1 MSVTRDLFRLALA
14 FTLLVA
20 AALAVQEARAADA
33 SGGGPLAMVITYH
46 TAPGNRVA
54 FRQAME
60 AEVPQFERWRA
71 QGVVDSAHVMFSRH
85 ADSVGWD
92 AMALITF
99 ARYADLERWKEIE
112 RERPAGLSQKTLAL
126 TTAVETVPGDLVR
139 TGGRAAEHGVYLVIP
154 YEYLVPAG
162 EYIEYLGNY
171 VVPQMDGWMEEGVL
185 AHYGVFMA
193 RYPAGR
199 PWQSMLILEYKDDAA
214 LGARDAT
221 TAKVRGRLKDNP
233 KWKAIS
239 DSKKNVRN
247 EKSPVLADPLGGR

>member
-1 MSVTRDLFRLALA
+1 VKAARDCFGWACA
-14 FTLLVA
+14 ATLLVV
-20 AALAVQEARAADA
+20 AALAVQQARAADA
-33 SGGGPLAMVITYH
+33 SNGGPLAMVITYH
-46 TAPGNRVA
+46 TAPANRVA

-60 AEVPQFERWRA
+60 AEVPQFARWRS
-71 QGVVDSAHVMFSRH
+71 QGVLESSHVMFSRH

-99 ARYADLERWKEIE
+99 ARYADIERWKEIE

-126 TTAVETVPGDLVR
+126 TTAIETVPGDLVR
-139 TGGRAAEHGVYLVIP
+139 TGGRAVERGVYLVIP

-162 EYIEYLGNY
+162 EYVEYLGSY

-221 TAKVRGRLKDNP
+221 TAKVRARLKENP

-247 EKSPVLADPLGGR
+247 EKSPVLADPLADR